1 MSYACSRWMKELSK
15 RPETKLASTA
25 IEIVRCKM
33 DRLTTPSPSNE
44 YVVRP
49 NPNKA
54 SLPKAPC

>member
-1 MSYACSRWMKELSK
+1 MDEITSEKVRNHADDCNRN
-15 RPETKLASTA
+15 TKH
-25 IEIVRCKM
+25 KM
-33 DRLTTPSPSNE
+33 EQLTTPSPSNE